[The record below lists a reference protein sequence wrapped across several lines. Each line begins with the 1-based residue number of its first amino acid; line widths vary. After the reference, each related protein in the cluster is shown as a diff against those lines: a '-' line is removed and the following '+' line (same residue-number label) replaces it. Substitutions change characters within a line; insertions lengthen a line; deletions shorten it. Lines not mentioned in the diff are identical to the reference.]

1 MALKLVDVGELL
13 INWPNEYL
21 STGLVQANDMSN
33 LILALCGDTM
43 CFLVGL
49 YLAMY
54 LSLLIFALLVFHFLY
69 KELFW

>member
-1 MALKLVDVGELL
+1 MQLFYCICPLSVDGIETCRCRRVA
-13 INWPNEYL
+13 NWSNEYL

-33 LILALCGDTM
+33 LLLALCGDTM

-54 LSLLIFALLVFHFLY
+54 LYL
-69 KELFW
+69 

>member
-1 MALKLVDVGELL
+1 MVLKLVDVGELL

-54 LSLLIFALLVFHFLY
+54 LSL
-69 KELFW
+69 